1 MGVTTKLDVLPHAV
15 NIEYFKDQSLTGRS
29 RSKEQGYNYYTLG
42 YIHCYIFNVGSMINN
57 SIREYMFI
65 NYNLH
70 TQVITNCK
78 ISCYIE
84 YSKQREFIDMGKL
97 RP

>member
-1 MGVTTKLDVLPHAV
+1 LFSNLNSSIRPYVGIFLFQLCYNFSRLSLNKLSKIP
-15 NIEYFKDQSLTGRS
+15 QSR
-29 RSKEQGYNYYTLG
+29 RQ
-42 YIHCYIFNVGSMINN
+42 CYIFFNVGSMINN
-57 SIREYMFI
+57 SIREYVFI
-65 NYNLH
+65 NYNLY

-84 YSKQREFIDMGKL
+84 YSEQREFIDMGKL

>member
-1 MGVTTKLDVLPHAV
+1 
-15 NIEYFKDQSLTGRS
+15 
-29 RSKEQGYNYYTLG
+29 
-42 YIHCYIFNVGSMINN
+42 MINN

-70 TQVITNCK
+70 TQVITNYK